1 MSLSSPYILSVA
13 HGPHFIESERNIK
26 SDVGGNPVSHKALFC
41 SQCWSMLVNLNIYE
55 AFQTMWRANW
65 RKNFYEP
72 DLVKD
77 KWYIDLVHNQKC
89 VHLWDARTVFIPQVL
104 SSGSCVEMGNH
115 TSLWILLGLS
125 VFFCICV
132 IFFGLSVYSFIC
144 ICLIFTSYWPVG
156 SATEIDSNV
165 PNLFR
170 YLSPRPKY
178 DTWTNKNTNT
188 NLFWNLSSSEQTENI
203 LG

>member
-13 HGPHFIESERNIK
+13 HGPHFIESKRNIK

-77 KWYIDLVHNQKC
+77 KLYIDLVHAYYTLYNQMC
-89 VHLWDARTVFIPQVL
+89 TSVGCEDCIYST
-104 SSGSCVEMGNH
+104 GVE
-115 TSLWILLGLS
+115 LWILCGNGKS
-125 VFFCICV
+125 HIPVNIAWFICGFCICV
-132 IFFGLSVYSFIC
+132 IFLGLSVYSF
-144 ICLIFTSYWPVG
+144 CLHLSYIYFLLASGVCHW
-156 SATEIDSNV
+156 N
-165 PNLFR
+165 R
-170 YLSPRPKY
+170 QQCPKP
-178 DTWTNKNTNT
+178 
-188 NLFWNLSSSEQTENI
+188 I
-203 LG
+203 